1 MTNPNQAYTILN
13 VDDHDGG
20 RYAKSRILELAGYRV
35 VEAATGADA
44 LRLVREAKPQLILL
58 DVKLPDVN
66 GIELCRTIKSDPVST
81 HIMVLQISAVHTTR
95 ADRIYGLECGADTYL
110 IEPVEADELL
120 ATVNALLRLYD
131 RERDNRRL
139 VAQLRDADRQK
150 DDFLAALA
158 HELRNPLGVVSNAFD
173 LLPETQTPEPV
184 SHELRDII
192 GRQISHMGRLVDD
205 LLDVSR
211 ISRGQIGLAREA
223 CDFAAI
229 VRQTVDDYRTILE
242 SNGLELKLD
251 GPSHPVWVVGDSTR
265 LAQSIGNL
273 LQNASKFTIAG
284 DTVTVILVDIPD
296 EHCAVLSVHDTG
308 IGIEPDFL
316 AHVFEPFSQSD
327 QGIGRRQGG
336 LGIGLSLVKGLIEMH
351 GGQVHASSEGL
362 GHGSEITI
370 RLPTQQ
376 KFPDIRD
383 TSSKPSI
390 SHADPPGSYRILVI
404 DDNSLAARTL
414 QIFLEDKGHKVE
426 LAVTGPQGLEKARQL
441 SPEIVLC
448 DIGLPGLDGYSVAR
462 QLRQELGGAKIFLI
476 AVSGYGQEE
485 DQQRAKNVGFDAY
498 LVKPISLKDLENLL
512 AEFNAFNPRSADE

>member
-1 MTNPNQAYTILN
+1 MTNPSSEYTILN
-13 VDDHDGG
+13 VDDHDAG
-20 RYAKSRILELAGYRV
+20 RYAKSRILQLAGYRV

-66 GIELCRTIKSDPVST
+66 GIQLCRAIKSDPVSCR
-81 HIMVLQISAVHTTR
+81 IMVLQISAVHTTR

-131 RERDNRRL
+131 RERENRRL

-173 LLPETQTPEPV
+173 ILPEAQTPEPV
-184 SHELRDII
+184 SQELRDII
-192 GRQISHMGRLVDD
+192 NRQISLMSRLVDD
-205 LLDVSR
+205 LLDLSR
-211 ISRGQIGLAREA
+211 ISRGQIGLAREP

-229 VRQTVDDYRTILE
+229 VRQTADDYRAILE
-242 SNGLELKLD
+242 SNGLELEVD
-251 GPSHPVWVVGDSTR
+251 APSDPVWVVGDGIR
-265 LAQSIGNL
+265 LAQSISNL
-273 LQNASKFTIAG
+273 LQNAGKFTSAR
-284 DTVTVILVDIPD
+284 DTVTVKLVDIPD
-296 EHCAVLSVHDTG
+296 EHCAVLSVRDTG
-308 IGIEPDFL
+308 IGMESDFL
-316 AHVFEPFSQSD
+316 ARIFEPFSQFD
-327 QGIGRRQGG
+327 PGVGRRQGG
-336 LGIGLSLVKGLIEMH
+336 LGLGLSLVKGLIELH
-351 GGQVHASSEGL
+351 GGEVHASSEGP

-376 KFPDIRD
+376 FAD
-383 TSSKPSI
+383 TDDPASRPSI
-390 SHADPPGSYRILVI
+390 AHADASSVYRILVI

-414 QIFLEDKGHKVE
+414 QIFLADKGHQVE
-426 LAVTGPQGLEKARQL
+426 LAVTGPQGLEKARQFL
-441 SPEIVLC
+441 PQVVLC

-462 QLRQELGGAKIFLI
+462 QLRQEQGSNEMFLI

-485 DQQRAKNVGFDAY
+485 DQERAKTAGFDAY
-498 LVKPISLKDLENLL
+498 LVKPISLKDLERLL
-512 AEFNAFNPRSADE
+512 AEFN

>member
-1 MTNPNQAYTILN
+1 
-13 VDDHDGG
+13 
-20 RYAKSRILELAGYRV
+20 
-35 VEAATGADA
+35 
-44 LRLVREAKPQLILL
+44 
-58 DVKLPDVN
+58 
-66 GIELCRTIKSDPVST
+66 
-81 HIMVLQISAVHTTR
+81 
-95 ADRIYGLECGADTYL
+95 
-110 IEPVEADELL
+110 
-120 ATVNALLRLYD
+120 
-131 RERDNRRL
+131 
-139 VAQLRDADRQK
+139 
-150 DDFLAALA
+150 
-158 HELRNPLGVVSNAFD
+158 
-173 LLPETQTPEPV
+173 
-184 SHELRDII
+184 
-192 GRQISHMGRLVDD
+192 
-205 LLDVSR
+205 
-211 ISRGQIGLAREA
+211 
-223 CDFAAI
+223 
-229 VRQTVDDYRTILE
+229 
-242 SNGLELKLD
+242 
-251 GPSHPVWVVGDSTR
+251 VWVVGDSTR

-296 EHCAVLSVHDTG
+296 EQCAVLSVHDTG

>member
-1 MTNPNQAYTILN
+1 MTNPSQAYTILN
-13 VDDHDGG
+13 VDDHDAG

-44 LRLVREAKPQLILL
+44 LRLVREAQPQLILL

-110 IEPVEADELL
+110 IEPVQADELL

-131 RERDNRRL
+131 RERENRRL

-150 DDFLAALA
+150 DEFLAALA
-158 HELRNPLGVVSNAFD
+158 HELRNPLGVVSNAFAI
-173 LLPETQTPEPV
+173 LPEMQTPEPV
-184 SHELRDII
+184 SQELRDII
-192 GRQISHMGRLVDD
+192 GRQINVMGRLVDD

-211 ISRGQIGLAREA
+211 ISRGQIGLTREP

-229 VRQTVDDYRTILE
+229 VRQTVDDYRAILD
-242 SNGLELKLD
+242 SKGLQLKLD
-251 GPSHPVWVVGDSTR
+251 VPSHPVWVAGDSTR
-265 LAQSIGNL
+265 LAQSISNL
-273 LQNASKFTIAG
+273 LQNAAKFTIAG
-284 DTVTVILVDIPD
+284 DTVTVKLVDIPD
-296 EHCAVLSVHDTG
+296 ERCAVLSVRDTG
-308 IGIEPDFL
+308 IGMEPDFL
-316 AHVFEPFSQSD
+316 ARVFEPFSQSD
-327 QGIGRRQGG
+327 QGIGHRQGG
-336 LGIGLSLVKGLIEMH
+336 LGIGLSLVKGLIELH

-376 KFPDIRD
+376 NFSGVDNA
-383 TSSKPSI
+383 SSKPSI
-390 SHADPPGSYRILVI
+390 SHANSPGSYRILVV

-426 LAVTGPQGLEKARQL
+426 LALTGPQGLEKARQFL
-441 SPEIVLC
+441 PQVVLC

-462 QLRQELGGAKIFLI
+462 QLRQELGSEKMFMI

-485 DQQRAKNVGFDAY
+485 DQQRARSAGFDGY
-498 LVKPISLKDLENLL
+498 LVKPISLKDLERLL
-512 AEFNAFNPRSADE
+512 AEFS

>member
-1 MTNPNQAYTILN
+1 MTNTSQEYTILN
-13 VDDHDGG
+13 VDDHDAG
-20 RYAKSRILELAGYRV
+20 RYAKSRILQLAGYRV

-66 GIELCRTIKSDPVST
+66 GIQLCRTIKSDPVSA

-110 IEPVEADELL
+110 IEPVQADELL

-131 RERDNRRL
+131 RERENRRL

-173 LLPETQTPEPV
+173 ILPEAQTPEPV
-184 SHELRDII
+184 SQELREII
-192 GRQISHMGRLVDD
+192 GRQISLMSCLVDD

-211 ISRGQIGLAREA
+211 ISRGQIGLAREP

-229 VRQTVDDYRTILE
+229 VRQTVDDYRSILE

-251 GPSHPVWVVGDSTR
+251 APSSPVWVVGDSTR
-265 LAQSIGNL
+265 LAQSISNL
-273 LQNASKFTIAG
+273 LQNASKFTSTG
-284 DTVTVILVDIPD
+284 DTVTVKLVDIPD
-296 EHCAVLSVHDTG
+296 EHCAVLSVRDTG
-308 IGIEPDFL
+308 MGMESDFL
-316 AHVFEPFSQSD
+316 ARIFEPFSQFD
-327 QGIGRRQGG
+327 PGVGRRQGG
-336 LGIGLSLVKGLIEMH
+336 LGIGLSLVKGLIELH
-351 GGQVHASSEGL
+351 GGEVHASSQGP
-362 GHGSEITI
+362 GQGSEIII
-370 RLPTQQ
+370 RLPTQ
-376 KFPDIRD
+376 KFTD
-383 TSSKPSI
+383 THHPLPSI
-390 SHADPPGSYRILVI
+390 ARAESPANYRILVI

-414 QIFLEDKGHKVE
+414 QIFLGDKGHEVE
-426 LAVTGPQGLEKARQL
+426 LAVTGPQGLEKARQFL
-441 SPEIVLC
+441 PQVVLC

-462 QLRQELGGAKIFLI
+462 QLRQEQGSNKMFLI

-485 DQQRAKNVGFDAY
+485 DQERAKSAGFDAY

-512 AEFNAFNPRSADE
+512 AELDGS

>member
-1 MTNPNQAYTILN
+1 MTNPSSEYTILN
-13 VDDHDGG
+13 VDDHDAG
-20 RYAKSRILELAGYRV
+20 RYAKSRILQLAGYRV
-35 VEAATGADA
+35 VEADTGADA

-66 GIELCRTIKSDPVST
+66 GIQLCRTIKSDPVSA

-110 IEPVEADELL
+110 IEPVQADELL

-131 RERDNRRL
+131 RERENRRL

-173 LLPETQTPEPV
+173 ILPETQTPEPV
-184 SHELRDII
+184 SQELREII
-192 GRQISHMGRLVDD
+192 GRQISLMSDLVDD

-211 ISRGQIGLAREA
+211 ISRGQIGVAREP

-229 VRQTVDDYRTILE
+229 ARQTVDDYRAILE
-242 SNGLELKLD
+242 ANGLELTLD
-251 GPSHPVWVVGDSTR
+251 APSSPVWVMGDRTR
-265 LAQSIGNL
+265 LAQSISNL
-273 LQNASKFTIAG
+273 LQNTGKFTKAG
-284 DTVTVILVDIPD
+284 DTVTVKLVDIAD
-296 EHCAVLSVHDTG
+296 EHCAVLSVRDSG
-308 IGIEPDFL
+308 IGMESDFL
-316 AHVFEPFSQSD
+316 ARIFEPFRQFD
-327 QGIGRRQGG
+327 PDIGRRRGG
-336 LGIGLSLVKGLIEMH
+336 LGLGLSLVKGLIELH
-351 GGQVHASSEGL
+351 GGKVHASSAGL

-376 KFPDIRD
+376 FTDTRD
-383 TSSKPSI
+383 PSSKPSI
-390 SHADPPGSYRILVI
+390 ADADPPSCYRILVI

-414 QIFLEDKGHKVE
+414 QIFLTDKGHEVE
-426 LAVTGPQGLEKARQL
+426 LAVTGPQGLEKARQFL
-441 SPEIVLC
+441 PQIVLC

-462 QLRQELGGAKIFLI
+462 QLRQEQGSDKMFLI

-485 DQQRAKNVGFDAY
+485 DQERAKTAGFDAY
-498 LVKPISLKDLENLL
+498 LVKPISLKDLERLL
-512 AEFNAFNPRSADE
+512 AEFNGR

>member
-1 MTNPNQAYTILN
+1 MTNPSQAYTILN
-13 VDDHDGG
+13 VDDHDAG

-44 LRLVREAKPQLILL
+44 LRLVREAQPQLILL

-110 IEPVEADELL
+110 IEPIQADELV

-131 RERDNRRL
+131 RERENRRL

-150 DDFLAALA
+150 DDFLASLA
-158 HELRNPLGVVSNAFD
+158 HELRNPLGVVSNAFAI
-173 LLPETQTPEPV
+173 LPKTQMPEPV
-184 SHELRDII
+184 SQELRDII
-192 GRQISHMGRLVDD
+192 GRQISVMGRLVDD

-211 ISRGQIGLAREA
+211 ISRGQIGLTREP

-229 VRQTVDDYRTILE
+229 VRQTVDDYRAILD
-242 SNGLELKLD
+242 SKGLQLKLD
-251 GPSHPVWVVGDSTR
+251 VPSQPVWVAGDSTR
-265 LAQSIGNL
+265 LAQSISNL
-273 LQNASKFTIAG
+273 LQNAGKFTIAG
-284 DTVTVILVDIPD
+284 DTVTVKLVDIAD
-296 EHCAVLSVHDTG
+296 EHCAVLSVRDTG
-308 IGIEPDFL
+308 IGMEPDFL
-316 AHVFEPFSQSD
+316 ARVFEPFSQSD

-336 LGIGLSLVKGLIEMH
+336 LGIGLSLVKGLIEMQ

-370 RLPTQQ
+370 RLPIQQ
-376 KFPDIRD
+376 NFSGLRD
-383 TSSKPSI
+383 ASSKPSI
-390 SHADPPGSYRILVI
+390 SHADPPGSYRILVV

-426 LAVTGPQGLEKARQL
+426 LAATGPQGLEKARQFL
-441 SPEIVLC
+441 PQVVLC

-462 QLRQELGGAKIFLI
+462 QLRQELGSEKMFMI

-485 DQQRAKNVGFDAY
+485 DQQRAKSAGFDGY
-498 LVKPISLKDLENLL
+498 LVKPISLKDLERLL
-512 AEFNAFNPRSADE
+512 GEFN